1 MVRVSV
7 TDVDLIVEE
16 AKTNSLGYWEQN
28 KESKY
33 PRAEWIPEDI
43 KGERERQKRDW
54 RWGSEGGWENTMAP
68 KRMKERFQGG
78 TALVNI
84 SITEIMNVDI

>member
-43 KGERERQKRDW
+43 KGERERDRRETGGGEVKEAEKIQWHQRGWKRDFK
-54 RWGSEGGWENTMAP
+54 G
-68 KRMKERFQGG
+68 
-78 TALVNI
+78 ALP
-84 SITEIMNVDI
+84 

>member
-16 AKTNSLGYWEQN
+16 VKTNSLGYWEQN

-43 KGERERQKRDW
+43 NREREERLEVEKWKRL
-54 RWGSEGGWENTMAP
+54 RKYNGT
-68 KRMKERFQGG
+68 KEDERE
-78 TALVNI
+78 I
-84 SITEIMNVDI
+84 SRGHCLG

>member
-33 PRAEWIPEDI
+33 PWAEWIPEDI
-43 KGERERQKRDW
+43 KGEREREERLEVGKWKRL
-54 RWGSEGGWENTMAP
+54 RKYNGT
-68 KRMKERFQGG
+68 KEDERE
-78 TALVNI
+78 I
-84 SITEIMNVDI
+84 SKGHCLS

>member
-16 AKTNSLGYWEQN
+16 AKTNSLAYWEQN

-43 KGERERQKRDW
+43 NGEREKRDW
-54 RWGSEGGWENTMAP
+54 RWRSARGWENTMAP

-78 TALVNI
+78 TGLVNI
-84 SITEIMNVDI
+84 SITEIMNMDI